1 VATVGE
7 PNYDPDVPATDAQVV
22 LWGSIGGLYEAKLCL
37 RIRQD
42 AARIAELER
51 ELSTAQMVYERERQW
66 RSEAEGKA
74 VTLERWQQEARP
86 FLSVYGMAP
95 TAREKLRQLMAE
107 AGFDRRKRQ

>member
-1 VATVGE
+1 MRSDDGTQCSHGGMVLVPPCADC
-7 PNYDPDVPATDAQVV
+7 NYN
-22 LWGSIGGLYEAKLCL
+22 
-37 RIRQD
+37 
-42 AARIAELER
+42 ARIAELER

-66 RSEAEGKA
+66 RSDAEGKA

-86 FLSVYGMAP
+86 FLSAYGMAP